1 MTGRRGA
8 ALLIVLIVV
17 MAVTVLSL
25 GFLSRSDVELACGEN
40 MVLRTQMDYL
50 AESGLE
56 HAKGLILN
64 PQDISSE
71 YWTGAAAQQL
81 TAGSSD
87 YYDVNVMRD
96 DSDPNDRCNYII
108 DCNAYR
114 MKAGQMVGRSSLSAK
129 LRLDPCIALWTEGD
143 TTIWSR
149 VTIHGDVRCN
159 GNLTN
164 EGILDGDVFANAFT
178 GSMSGRHKPVA
189 DLSLVWPRVT
199 MADFISHYSTQ
210 TISSG
215 SLSGQTFGPYNP
227 VRICYRN
234 GNLVLAGNVSI
245 NGMLIVDGDLV
256 IEAGANIITAGKN
269 LPALLVTG
277 DMIVGDGSSLEVQ
290 GLAVVSQRVLV
301 SVGATGLDVL
311 GGLFTQ
317 SGLAETTAD
326 ASGNGNIGILHN
338 GPIWQ
343 LAGGQTAGAL
353 QFDGID
359 DTVEDADAG
368 AYLNGLS
375 AITVSAWVKSDV
387 TSQDRGLFFT
397 RQPGGDTDADLGLRY
412 DAAGSSGGG
421 KNGIKASIRTT
432 AGFTQ
437 IESGSNVQTTDWQHL
452 ALVWNNDPN
461 DSRLKLYINGQ
472 LDSLRYDMGPISGV
486 VSDVQK
492 LMLGRGTGGTYWDG
506 LIDDL
511 RIYNQALDASDIYP
525 PVDGLPGLITHW
537 KLDGYQQNHRVT
549 ITCAPARSAIVCW
562 AEDGAEQ
569 RWQQAAGAFFRSL
582 SRTR

>member
-8 ALLIVLIVV
+8 ALLIVLIVI
-17 MAVTVLSL
+17 MAITVLSL

-56 HAKGLILN
+56 QARGLILK
-64 PQDISSE
+64 PQDIGSE

-114 MKAGQMVGRSSLSAK
+114 MKAGQMVGRSSLSAE

-159 GNLTN
+159 GNLASQGT
-164 EGILDGDVFANAFT
+164 LDGDVFANAFT
-178 GSMSGRHKPVA
+178 GSMTGRHKPVA
-189 DLSLVWPRVT
+189 DLSLVWPRLTV
-199 MADFISHYSTQ
+199 ADFISHYSTQ

-215 SLSGQTFGPYNP
+215 SLSSQTFGPYNP

-256 IEAGANIITAGKN
+256 IQAEGNIITAAKN

-277 DMIVGDGSSLEVQ
+277 DMILDDGSSLEVR

-301 SVGATGLDVL
+301 SAGAAGLDVL

-317 SGLAETTAD
+317 SGLAETTVD

-338 GPIWQ
+338 GPTWQ

-387 TSQDRGLFFT
+387 KSQDRGLFFT

-412 DAAGSSGGG
+412 DAAASSGGG

-437 IESGSNVQTTDWQHL
+437 IESSSNVQTTDWQHL

-486 VSDVQK
+486 ISGAQK

-549 ITCAPARSAIVCW
+549 ITSAPARSAIICW
-562 AEDGAEQ
+562 SQEGAEQ